1 MTNHNS
7 TLKVEDIIKL
17 QDREEAYH
25 NLVALY
31 IRGPEQ
37 VRENI
42 RKSWDYGVEWVYPNP
57 RRLSCSKNEKRSSRE
72 RILASLV
79 YDAIE
84 DFRGEGPRDKLV
96 ALSVIYHSCIEA
108 GLNPQEEFESIA
120 SISSEKVA
128 NFFREFIQRN
138 LEDKSKEAFMLTIK
152 KNSDGETEI
161 FPSWMK

>member
-1 MTNHNS
+1 MTNHDS
-7 TLKVEDIIKL
+7 DLKVEDIIKL

-25 NLVALY
+25 NLAVLY

-37 VRENI
+37 VREQI
-42 RKSWDYGVEWVYPNP
+42 RKNWDYGVEWVYPDP
-57 RRLSCSKNEKRSSRE
+57 RRLACSKNEKRSCRE

-84 DFRGEGPRDKLV
+84 DFREEGPRDKLV

-108 GLNPQEEFESIA
+108 GLNPQEEFESVA

-128 NFFREFIQRN
+128 NYFREFIQRN
-138 LEDKSKEAFMLTIK
+138 PEDKSKEAFMLKTK

-161 FPSWMK
+161 LPSWMK